1 MLRRSRK
8 PLRLATLS
16 GGEVHTD
23 DMKRN
28 KKVLAI
34 PIYLTSLVFFVL
46 GFMHPLTK
54 TEIFMGVWSNEIYLW
69 GSVELLLDKEEYFL
83 GILILLF
90 SIIFPILK
98 YVVVASKILGI
109 KFPYTA
115 VINLALEIINKWAML
130 DVYVVA
136 LLILSI
142 KMGNN
147 DILIWTGLGT
157 GITYFAISILGLL
170 ISTFIMKERE
180 APH

>member
-1 MLRRSRK
+1 
-8 PLRLATLS
+8 
-16 GGEVHTD
+16 
-23 DMKRN
+23 
-28 KKVLAI
+28 
-34 PIYLTSLVFFVL
+34 
-46 GFMHPLTK
+46 
-54 TEIFMGVWSNEIYLW
+54 MGVWSNEIYLW